1 MRLTIRTD
9 IAMRALMYCAL
20 NENTLVRRTDIAE
33 RCNASPNHLAQV
45 VHALA
50 QRGFLTTLRGRGGG
64 IRLARPAREISV
76 GAVFRALEGEVPFT
90 ECFETCAEPGAAAGA
105 CPIRGACPLHRGI
118 VGALEAFY
126 GYLDHITLAD
136 LVSGQDGMRSLL
148 GLRTG

>member
-20 NENTLVRRTDIAE
+20 NQGALVRRTDIAE

-50 QRGFLTTLRGRGGG
+50 QRGFLATLRGRGGG

-76 GAVFRALEGEVPFT
+76 GAVFRALEGEAPFT
-90 ECFETCAEPGAAAGA
+90 ECFDACAEGRADA
-105 CPIRGACPLHRGI
+105 CPLRGLCPLHRSI
-118 VGALEAFY
+118 EGALEAFY
-126 GYLDHITLAD
+126 GHLDRITLAA
-136 LVSGQDGMRSLL
+136 LVASQDGMGEVL
-148 GLRTG
+148 GVQRA